1 MTPVI
6 SVEDDADGVAH
17 LEFFH
22 CIEHTYFG
30 WFVKWKDIY
39 KINDNVCHIIQNRWY
54 HDCHKDWGNCESNAC
69 HREFKPRGGDHPC
82 FRPLCSCSCPFFP
95 LCSWF
100 RPLFPYLFLFVFAF
114 VLILFALSRPLI
126 SKTNAKT
133 QKRIYHTEQTRYL
146 WLLLWSTQCTRANC
160 GSPLSKIRDNL
171 EADGSHTNS
180 KIQNDMHQ
188 IWNWQ
193 IG

>member
-1 MTPVI
+1 MFVILYGIADTTTATRTGGTVSPMPVI
-6 SVEDDADGVAH
+6 ENSNHE
-17 LEFFH
+17 E
-22 CIEHTYFG
+22 E
-30 WFVKWKDIY
+30 
-39 KINDNVCHIIQNRWY
+39 IIPVSSSLFLFLSSFSCSW
-54 HDCHKDWGNCESNAC
+54 
-69 HREFKPRGGDHPC
+69 
-82 FRPLCSCSCPFFP
+82 PLCSCSCPFP

-114 VLILFALSRPLI
+114 VLILFAFSRPLI

-133 QKRIYHTEQTRYL
+133 QKRVYHTEQTRYW